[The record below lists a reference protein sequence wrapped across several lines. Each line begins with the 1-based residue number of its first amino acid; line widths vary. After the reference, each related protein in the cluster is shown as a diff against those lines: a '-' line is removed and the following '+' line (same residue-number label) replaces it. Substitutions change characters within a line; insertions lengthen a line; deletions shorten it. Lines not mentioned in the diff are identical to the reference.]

1 VGGPST
7 ATGACA
13 AAGGSVPADPAAVP
27 RARASVCSN
36 ACDEGATKVRRRC
49 DEGATTV
56 RRRCHEGT
64 AGRALT
70 HVALGRGRCRA
81 RTACCWSWAGVERG
95 GGGGAHLAQHV
106 RRHTA
111 QGHAVLIR

>member
-1 VGGPST
+1 MGGPST

-36 ACDEGATKVRRRC
+36 ACDEGATK
-49 DEGATTV
+49 V